1 MVQTTKR
8 EPGNGVLASD
18 VLLAI
23 GAFALLAI
31 VVAAVWLAFDG
42 SSSPPKRKLLRQTPV
57 VSTELQV
64 GVQVID
70 NDYQPRV
77 LTVSKG
83 ATVTWKFAGS
93 IPHTVTD
100 DRGAFDS
107 GIHVKGYEFSHTF
120 DTPGVFYYYCT
131 IHHGMLGTLT
141 VTEQTPS
148 PSPSPSP

>member
-1 MVQTTKR
+1 MVQTTTQA
-8 EPGNGVLASD
+8 PGKGILVSD
-18 VLLAI
+18 VLLAV
-23 GAFALLAI
+23 GAFALLAVI
-31 VVAAVWLAFDG
+31 VAAIWLAVDG
-42 SSSPPKRKLLRQTPV
+42 SSSPPKRTLLRQTPV
-57 VSTELQV
+57 VSTERQV
-64 GVQVID
+64 SVQVID

-107 GIHVKGYEFSHTF
+107 GIHVKGTEFSRTF
-120 DTPGVFYYYCT
+120 DAPGVFYYYCT

-141 VTEQTPS
+141 VKE
-148 PSPSPSP
+148 

>member
-1 MVQTTKR
+1 MVQTTKQA
-8 EPGNGVLASD
+8 PGKGILVSD

-31 VVAAVWLAFDG
+31 VVAAIWLAVDG

-64 GVQVID
+64 DVQVID

-77 LTVSKG
+77 LSVIKG

-107 GIHVKGYEFSHTF
+107 GIHVKGDEFSRTF
-120 DTPGVFYYYCT
+120 DASGVFYYYCT

-141 VTEQTPS
+141 VSEQAPS
-148 PSPSPSP
+148 P